1 MKANRLL
8 LTGVVSSVAV
18 VALGCAPAYVAPPP
32 PPPPMAQAPPLIQLA
47 ERNGFEIGRVDGA
60 RAVESGNPYA
70 ARSTRAYFDTPGY
83 DPNLGPFPEYQNAFR
98 LAYLRGYDRGY
109 RRG

>member
-8 LTGVVSSVAV
+8 LAGVVSSVAV
-18 VALGCAPAYVAPPP
+18 AALGCAPAYVAPPP
-32 PPPPMAQAPPLIQLA
+32 PPPAVAQAPPLIQLA
-47 ERNGFEIGRVDGA
+47 ERNGFEAGRQDGA
-60 RAVESGNPYA
+60 RAVESGYPYA

-83 DPNLGPFPEYQNAFR
+83 DPNLGPFLEYQNAFR